1 MEQEPSKSDPLA
13 PIEPG
18 ALRARL
24 DATVAHA
31 LAVGALQPIRTR
43 EVVIADG
50 GVDFRVRQVDSLAR
64 KEDERRRQAAAVP
77 DRIRPANPF
86 LPPEPELTLGT
97 LSESHV
103 GVLNKFNVLP
113 SHLLVVTR
121 RFEHQEA
128 LLTGAD
134 LGVVSR
140 CLREMDALVF
150 YNGGE
155 VAGASQTHKHLQ
167 MVPLPLAPDGPALPM
182 EARLL
187 GDDGNDASPPPFAH
201 AWGRIDGGADGLDP
215 DRLYQHYRSLLER
228 IGVRPLEGEGP
239 ERQSNPYNLLVTRR
253 WMLAVPRRGE
263 CVDGISIN
271 ALGFAGSLFVKDAAG
286 LAAIRRRGP
295 MNLLCEASGS
305 AGP

>member
-1 MEQEPSKSDPLA
+1 MSDPPA
-13 PIEPG
+13 TIEPG

-24 DATVAHA
+24 DATVARA
-31 LAVGALQPIRTR
+31 LAVGALQPILTR
-43 EVVIADG
+43 EAVIADG

-64 KEDERRRQAAAVP
+64 KEDERRGQTAAGPKRPVP
-77 DRIRPANPF
+77 ADPF
-86 LPPEPELTLGT
+86 LPPDPELTVGA
-97 LSESHV
+97 LSDSHLA
-103 GVLNKFNVLP
+103 VLNKFNVLA

-121 RFEHQEA
+121 RFEHQET
-128 LLTGAD
+128 LLTRADMGA
-134 LGVVSR
+134 VAR
-140 CLREMDALVF
+140 CLREMHALVF

-167 MVPLPLAPDGPALPM
+167 MVPLPLAPDGPPVPM
-182 EARLL
+182 EPRLL
-187 GDDGNDASPPPFAH
+187 DDGASDPGPLPFSNAQV
-201 AWGRIDGGADGLDP
+201 RIHPTPDGLDP
-215 DRLYQHYRSLLER
+215 DRLYQHYRSLLDR
-228 IGVRPLEGEGP
+228 IDVRPLEGEGP
-239 ERQSNPYNLLVTRR
+239 ERQSKPYNLLVSRR
-253 WMLAVPRRGE
+253 WMLVVPRRIE